1 MGQIAE
7 EIFVQLVAG
16 LGSNPTQSQLEA
28 AATEALEAEAAYQL
42 VQSRKSRGG

>member
-1 MGQIAE
+1 MGEIAE

-28 AATEALEAEAAYQL
+28 AAT
-42 VQSRKSRGG
+42 QSPRGRGSLSISPIPQK